1 MKKKVHV
8 DSRRKRD
15 VFHLQLP
22 QRKLVKSIER
32 TMSLPD
38 IFNEEYIK
46 IKSQL
51 EPIKQVLE

>member
-1 MKKKVHV
+1 MKTKIHV
-8 DSRRKRD
+8 DSRQKRD

-22 QRKLVKSIER
+22 QRKLMKSIGR
-32 TMSLPD
+32 TMPLPD

-51 EPIKQVLE
+51 KSIKQVLE